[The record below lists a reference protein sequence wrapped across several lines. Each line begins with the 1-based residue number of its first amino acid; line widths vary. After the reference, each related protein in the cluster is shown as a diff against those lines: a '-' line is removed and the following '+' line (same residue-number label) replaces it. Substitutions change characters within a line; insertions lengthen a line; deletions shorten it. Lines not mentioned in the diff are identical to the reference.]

1 MGYDNGK
8 LQLGGQGGAVGVKCW
23 NYVDTGGEAVS
34 VYEGAGYFADAK
46 DYGVTVGDPIMI
58 LNRASDIVYSGRF
71 TTVQDTG
78 GTQGTVTLDT
88 GPDIPG

>member
-8 LQLGGQGGAVGVKCW
+8 LELCGQPLAGARKW
-23 NYVDTGGEAVS
+23 SYTDTGGEAVS

-46 DYGVTVGDPIMI
+46 NYGVKVGDSLEIVS
-58 LNRASDIVYSGRF
+58 ASSTVYRGRF

-88 GPDIPG
+88 GLDIPG

>member
-1 MGYDNGK
+1 MGYDNKRLANVTQAIAGPRK
-8 LQLGGQGGAVGVKCW
+8 WLYQ
-23 NYVDTGGEAVS
+23 DTGGEAVS

-46 DYGVTVGDPIMI
+46 NYGVVAGDAIEI
-58 LNRASDIVYSGRF
+58 YNQASDIVYRGRF